1 MSRDLADEDYY
12 YMSQQS
18 TKLPIKWTAPEVFSY
33 KKYSSASDVWSFGC
47 VMYEIWSLGH
57 KPFGRISNV
66 EVLLVPNKYRNSN
79 ALTCV
84 LINAQHN
91 LGIGAMCRVSWLHI
105 LRVLRMETSLQICM
119 KNQCYITKC
128 FTYATLTFT
137 KYLPFEL
144 YSWVQ
149 CKHVL

>member
-12 YMSQQS
+12 YMGQKN

-57 KPFGRISNV
+57 KPFDRVSNV
-66 EVLLVPNKYRNSN
+66 EVLLVANIFGNSN

-84 LINAQHN
+84 LKNASYN
-91 LGIGAMCRVSWLHI
+91 REISTICRVCWLLI
-105 LRVLRMETSLQICM
+105 LKVLGMETSL
-119 KNQCYITKC
+119 
-128 FTYATLTFT
+128 
-137 KYLPFEL
+137 
-144 YSWVQ
+144 YSCLQ
-149 CKHVL
+149 CKHIL